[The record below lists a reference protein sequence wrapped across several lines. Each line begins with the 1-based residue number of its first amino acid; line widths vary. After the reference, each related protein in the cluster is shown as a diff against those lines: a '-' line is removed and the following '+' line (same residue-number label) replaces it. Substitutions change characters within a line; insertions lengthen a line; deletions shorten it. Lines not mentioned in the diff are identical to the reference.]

1 MGLCSMMD
9 RRKID
14 TNDTAAVM
22 ALILNVCMAL
32 TILNLHEWAT
42 VCVCIMYRALL
53 TLYTV
58 LPPFKY

>member
-1 MGLCSMMD
+1 MMD

-42 VCVCIMYRALL
+42 VYVYNVPCTAYNVHRTSTI
-53 TLYTV
+53 
-58 LPPFKY
+58 